1 MTFSQAQSK
10 GRLLRFLADN
20 LGQEI
25 SAGTPTNNSSFIA
38 VNSSNELVLG
48 NVAAVAGDVFIPIDS
63 SNAYSTSSI
72 NIGSTDTPS
81 YTLDVAG
88 GDINIADNQYL
99 RIGGQAVAHYTSNQI
114 SLGSAASSKTLA
126 LNCGNSSHAPSDTD
140 PAMFI
145 DATGSVGIGATT
157 APNSVLH
164 IRSEHNPMIKVD
176 PGTNTTVDP
185 ALWLMDTD
193 ATAGFKLWY
202 DNNIGATYF
211 DNYYDDANGIMN
223 FRTKVAGTPV
233 TAMTIDATGSLGVGG
248 TTTPNATIDARG
260 LTAAIRCHDTTQDD
274 MVTMVCNH
282 DAGTGPSIAFGEPSD
297 PDAEMAIGFWATN
310 NHIDSKSNT
319 LWVEG
324 DPGADTELLKVQNN
338 YNTQGDGKEI
348 VKLIA
353 YHSAGSH
360 GNNEAQYIIFWDLHG
375 SWNTLIGDIHGNGSG
390 GIAIDYSFTGQHATV
405 ITSGSYQLGMI
416 AESTGE
422 IWVKSAQNIE
432 TALPKVQLASTEKS
446 KTVYGVIANLSASYE
461 GYLANGGLQSDEMH
475 IAVNSIGEG
484 FVLVTDYNGEVQ
496 NGDYIASSPIA
507 GYGMEQDDDILRSS
521 TVAKCTEQI
530 DWEAV
535 TGSIEHLGESYKAY
549 LTPCTYHCG

>member
-10 GRLLRFLADN
+10 GRLIRFLTDN
-20 LGQEI
+20 LGQDI
-25 SAGTPTNNSSFIA
+25 SAGTPANNSSFLA

-211 DNYYDDANGIMN
+211 DNYYDHANGIMN

-248 TTTPNATIDARG
+248 TTTPRPKCCSICPGQGKKNR
-260 LTAAIRCHDTTQDD
+260 Q
-274 MVTMVCNH
+274 
-282 DAGTGPSIAFGEPSD
+282 AGR
-297 PDAEMAIGFWATN
+297 
-310 NHIDSKSNT
+310 
-319 LWVEG
+319 LRRQYR
-324 DPGADTELLKVQNN
+324 LVQ
-338 YNTQGDGKEI
+338 E
-348 VKLIA
+348 
-353 YHSAGSH
+353 
-360 GNNEAQYIIFWDLHG
+360 W
-375 SWNTLIGDIHGNGSG
+375 
-390 GIAIDYSFTGQHATV
+390 
-405 ITSGSYQLGMI
+405 
-416 AESTGE
+416 
-422 IWVKSAQNIE
+422 
-432 TALPKVQLASTEKS
+432 
-446 KTVYGVIANLSASYE
+446 
-461 GYLANGGLQSDEMH
+461 
-475 IAVNSIGEG
+475 
-484 FVLVTDYNGEVQ
+484 
-496 NGDYIASSPIA
+496 
-507 GYGMEQDDDILRSS
+507 R
-521 TVAKCTEQI
+521 
-530 DWEAV
+530 
-535 TGSIEHLGESYKAY
+535 
-549 LTPCTYHCG
+549 